1 MRKCLGCGTPEDL
14 FIVEG
19 KLYCLFCLPGE
30 ELPLVQRA
38 DILLKR
44 VQARRAGDEP
54 RREPRGWQKR
64 LNAALLLTVWAIPL
78 MALARAPRR
87 PSADAPIQVPISTKF
102 LGPDGR
108 TGTLAG
114 TLTLTWDTPTPPPV
128 TDLKVSW
135 LAMAPAAVTAGQ
147 SATVTVQ
154 MNQAWP
160 TAVVVTLAS
169 ADIALA
175 TVPSSLTVPA
185 GASKASAPVT
195 TAAGITA
202 EKLVAITA
210 RYGASGGSANLRV
223 LPSTG
228 PPPPPVPGAAAPQVD
243 DYRLANGEPLVGA
256 PAAGSE
262 VRLIGRGFG
271 SAPGRVVWQGAPLVI
286 LGWSETLVRVRL
298 PASSGQGPSSF
309 GLFTAAGGFC
319 DVQMPRDRR

>member
-19 KLYCLFCLPGE
+19 KLYCLFCLPVE

-135 LAMAPAAVTAGQ
+135 LAMAPASVTLGSLAQ
-147 SATVTVQ
+147 VTVQ

-160 TAVVVTLAS
+160 TAVVVSLSS
-169 ADIALA
+169 ADPVAQ
-175 TVPSSLTVPA
+175 VPASLTIPA

-195 TAAGITA
+195 TGGVVTA

-210 RYGASGGSANLRV
+210 KYGASTGSANLRV

-228 PPPPPVPGAAAPQVD
+228 PPPPPVPELMPATIS
-243 DYRLANGEPLVGA
+243 EPMQSRASVET
-256 PAAGSE
+256 P
-262 VRLIGRGFG
+262 
-271 SAPGRVVWQGAPLVI
+271 PPLP
-286 LGWSETLVRVRL
+286 SETPPPL
-298 PASSGQGPSSF
+298 PPREPPREPPSITLILETGATIVSLRKPNCLSHIIF
-309 GLFTAAGGFC
+309 
-319 DVQMPRDRR
+319 MPQKIEVNKIVCAITPGTTNCI